1 MAVVKGSA
9 QYRMRVMPYRPMRR
23 VFNYFLGFFILVGV
37 AASCYLVG
45 YDHGAQ
51 QLSLPGGPR
60 DQQQQKYDAL
70 LEETEGLRQQL
81 ANLKLN
87 ADIDQQAN
95 KDIRRQLMQQT
106 IQIAALERD
115 ISVYRSMMS
124 SGRNANPQGISIG
137 VFHVGKAQQGDAFHY
152 KLVLQK
158 LAAMDDPFQGNL
170 NIKIS
175 GVQTLEGED
184 KPRSISLHELSDEFT
199 DEQIPLSFK
208 YFQNIEGDLVLPGG
222 FKPEKI
228 QLLVKSSSRKHPAT
242 IENELEWQVSDL

>member
-1 MAVVKGSA
+1 
-9 QYRMRVMPYRPMRR
+9 MRL
-23 VFNYFLGFFILVGV
+23 VFNYVVGFLVLAGV
-37 AASCYLVG
+37 AVSCYLIG

-51 QLSLPGGPR
+51 QLSLPGGAR
-60 DQQQQKYDAL
+60 DQQQQKILTLTKDA
-70 LEETEGLRQQL
+70 EELRQQV

-106 IQIAALERD
+106 VQIAALERD
-115 ISVYRSMMS
+115 IAVYRSMMS

-137 VFHVGKAQQGDAFHY
+137 VFHVTRADQADAYHY

-158 LAAMDDPFQGNL
+158 LAAMDDPFQGDL
-170 NIKIS
+170 NIKIV
-175 GVQTLEGED
+175 GVQTLGGEE
-184 KPRSISLHELSDEFT
+184 KPRSLSLHELSDQVAA
-199 DEQIPLSFK
+199 EQISLSFK

-228 QLLVKSSSRKHPAT
+228 QFLVKSTNRKHPAT
-242 IENELEWQVSDL
+242 IENELEWQLSEL

>member
-9 QYRMRVMPYRPMRR
+9 QYRMRVMPYRPMRL
-23 VFNYFLGFFILVGV
+23 VFNYVVGFLVLAGV
-37 AASCYLVG
+37 AVSCYLIG

-51 QLSLPGGPR
+51 QLSLPGGVR
-60 DQQQQKYDAL
+60 DQQQQKILTLTKDA
-70 LEETEGLRQQL
+70 EELRQQV

-106 IQIAALERD
+106 VQIAALERD
-115 ISVYRSMMS
+115 IAVYRSMMS

-137 VFHVGKAQQGDAFHY
+137 VFHVTRADQADAYHY

-158 LAAMDDPFQGNL
+158 LAAMDDPFQGDL
-170 NIKIS
+170 NIKIV
-175 GVQTLEGED
+175 GVQTLGGEE
-184 KPRSISLHELSDEFT
+184 KPRSLSLHELSDQVAA
-199 DEQIPLSFK
+199 EQISLSFK

-228 QLLVKSSSRKHPAT
+228 QFLVKSTNRKHPAT
-242 IENELEWQVSDL
+242 IENELEWQLSEL